1 MNLYQI
7 YDTAFDDTNSEYIQN
22 TRQYIYAPCLG
33 MDVDLDKWKVDEI
46 LKSRLEWLDIVEQ
59 GRGDSNEFW
68 HCVVKRLEEIEV

>member
-7 YDTAFDDTNSEYIQN
+7 YDAAFDDTHGEYIQN
-22 TRQYIYAPCLG
+22 TRQYIYDYAWG
-33 MDVDLDKWKVDEI
+33 MDVDLDKWQVDEI

-59 GRGDSNEFW
+59 GRADSNEFW

>member
-1 MNLYQI
+1 
-7 YDTAFDDTNSEYIQN
+7 
-22 TRQYIYAPCLG
+22 
-33 MDVDLDKWKVDEI
+33 MDVDLDKWQVDEI